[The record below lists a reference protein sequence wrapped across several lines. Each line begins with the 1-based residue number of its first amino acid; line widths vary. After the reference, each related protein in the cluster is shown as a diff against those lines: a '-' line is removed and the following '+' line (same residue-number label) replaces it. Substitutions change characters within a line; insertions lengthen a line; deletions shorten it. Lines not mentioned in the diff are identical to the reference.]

1 MERGAAEAV
10 SAEMHRLSNGLTV
23 AVDPLSNAESVA
35 LGVYAMVGS
44 RSEPDHLN
52 GLAHVVEHMVFKGA
66 GSRDTRQIAEA
77 IEDVGGIINAWTAR
91 DQTVFYGRTLAKDAP
106 LLAELIA
113 DFLRAPHLDEEH
125 LEREKTVILSELGE
139 VIDSPDDLVH
149 DHLFEAAFEGQPL
162 GRSVLGRAETL
173 GSITAEDCRNW
184 LRDEL
189 IPSRL
194 ILSASG
200 KLDPEEILAIAERL
214 FGDMED
220 WPGVPIGRAEFTG
233 GLRND
238 RREFEQAHWCLGLPG
253 FAASDPRL
261 PALSLFVQALGG
273 GMSSRLFQELREER
287 GLAYSVSAWQQA
299 YGDAGIVALSCAA
312 DRNRA
317 VESMHLA
324 RAVLA
329 DAVETLTDTEVNRAR
344 AQLEAGLLM
353 GMESAQGRAEQM
365 ARSIE
370 VFGRILP
377 LDELL
382 GRKHFFVAVR
392 PAQPREIVDER
403 LGKIAVLFVLH
414 HADRAV
420 SLGQA
425 LAIGTENHRN
435 VCELRQRRAE
445 RFEDVDLARRVVDVV
460 VAADNVRDVHV
471 QIVHHHAE
479 IVRGHAIGTHDDQ
492 VVQLCVLH
500 DDGAFHEVVEN
511 YFAIE
516 TILEADH
523 RCHARR
529 RGFALRVLG
538 PPATVVARL
547 LAASALSFAHR
558 IEVFLARV
566 AMIGLALAN
575 QLLRDL
581 GIALETV
588 HLIDGPLVVVE
599 PQPLHRVEDGLRGFL
614 RGALAIRVFD
624 AQDELA
630 AELAGVRP

>member
-382 GRKHFFVAVR
+382 GH
-392 PAQPREIVDER
+392 
-403 LGKIAVLFVLH
+403 L
-414 HADRAV
+414 RAV
-420 SLGQA
+420 DA
-425 LAIGTENHRN
+425 ATA
-435 VCELRQRRAE
+435 RAAGA
-445 RFEDVDLARRVVDVV
+445 DLLDGRAA
-460 VAADNVRDVHV
+460 VASV
-471 QIVHHHAE
+471 
-479 IVRGHAIGTHDDQ
+479 
-492 VVQLCVLH
+492 
-500 DDGAFHEVVEN
+500 GAQ
-511 YFAIE
+511 
-516 TILEADH
+516 
-523 RCHARR
+523 
-529 RGFALRVLG
+529 
-538 PPATVVARL
+538 
-547 LAASALSFAHR
+547 
-558 IEVFLARV
+558 
-566 AMIGLALAN
+566 LALA
-575 QLLRDL
+575 
-581 GIALETV
+581 A
-588 HLIDGPLVVVE
+588 
-599 PQPLHRVEDGLRGFL
+599 
-614 RGALAIRVFD
+614 
-624 AQDELA
+624 
-630 AELAGVRP
+630 